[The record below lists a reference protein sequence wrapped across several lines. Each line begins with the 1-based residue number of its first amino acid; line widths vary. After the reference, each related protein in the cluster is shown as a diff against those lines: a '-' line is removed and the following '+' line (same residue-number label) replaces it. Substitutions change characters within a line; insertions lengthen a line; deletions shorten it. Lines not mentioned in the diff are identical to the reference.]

1 MSTQSG
7 NPDVRVRRFSASDG
21 KEGVATAHVSIN
33 LCNCSTHGT
42 CLFDLLDDRYQLKD
56 KFRIVMC
63 DCSIGWEGIIRLLN
77 IPFVRNTMED
87 NWVVK
92 CLFVINWM
100 YQNIHV
106 VHCSMSC
113 LMRLQCIDL
122 FNVQL

>member
-1 MSTQSG
+1 MSTPIG
-7 NPDVRVRRFSASDG
+7 NTYLIVYRFSASDG

-77 IPFVRNTMED
+77 IT
-87 NWVVK
+87 
-92 CLFVINWM
+92 I
-100 YQNIHV
+100 
-106 VHCSMSC
+106 
-113 LMRLQCIDL
+113 LQ
-122 FNVQL
+122 

>member
-1 MSTQSG
+1 MSTYETGIASIKRQQFVLSCSKMSG
-7 NPDVRVRRFSASDG
+7 ICPHYV
-21 KEGVATAHVSIN
+21 
-33 LCNCSTHGT
+33 
-42 CLFDLLDDRYQLKD
+42 
-56 KFRIVMC
+56 
-63 DCSIGWEGIIRLLN
+63 
-77 IPFVRNTMED
+77 FVRNTMED